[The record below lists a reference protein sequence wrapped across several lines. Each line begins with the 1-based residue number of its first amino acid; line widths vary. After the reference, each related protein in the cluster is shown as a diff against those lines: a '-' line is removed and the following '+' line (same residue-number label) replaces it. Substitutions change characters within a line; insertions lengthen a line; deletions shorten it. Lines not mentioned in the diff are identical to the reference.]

1 MVMILRWENGGG
13 LLASARLFMYR
24 TLFLRLLG
32 ALSLAVFATGC
43 ALTTPSGPKIPPKPK
58 PKPLAPLPA
67 TKKSYWNAEAARGE
81 PAISI
86 NLTEQRAR
94 FFRDGKEVGQ
104 SPVSSGKRGFET
116 PTGSFTVVQLDRNHL
131 SNLYGSY
138 VNSSGG
144 LVQGNVDVKKDP
156 RPAGTSFRGAKMP
169 YFIRFNGGI
178 GLHAGRLPGYPASHG
193 CVRMP
198 HTMAT
203 HFFANAPLGT
213 PVTVTGTARTR
224 PEPSRPARRAVP
236 KSPKS
241 EPTGPTEPTSPD
253 TTTSAPPTPETPPK
267 VEPAPEKAPEPKP
280 APPAPAPAPAGA

>member
-1 MVMILRWENGGG
+1 MH
-13 LLASARLFMYR
+13 R
-24 TLFLRLLG
+24 TLTFHLLG
-32 ALSLAVFATGC
+32 ALALVVFATGC
-43 ALTTPSGPKIPPKPK
+43 ALTTPQGPRIPPKPK

-67 TKKSYWNAEAARGE
+67 TKKSYWNAEAVKGE

-116 PTGSFTVVQLDRNHL
+116 PTGSFTVVQLDKNHL

-144 LVQGNVDVKKDP
+144 VVQGNVDVKKDP
-156 RPAGTSFRGAKMP
+156 RPAGTSFRGAKMS

-198 HTMAT
+198 HTMAA

-213 PVTVTGTARTR
+213 PVTVTGAARTR
-224 PEPSRPARRAVP
+224 PEPSRPARKAAP
-236 KSPKS
+236 KSAPK
-241 EPTGPTEPTSPD
+241 EPTEPTPPD
-253 TTTSAPPTPETPPK
+253 TTTPPAPTPEIPPK

-280 APPAPAPAPAGA
+280 APPVPPPAPAPAPAGA